1 VAQQQSPAIRKL
13 CKVDVKQG
21 LVFGFAIVCKIRDEK
36 TGAMVDYYDEGSV
49 DPDGLIYS
57 DHISEEEMLAA
68 ATDFMK
74 SAERPHTADHAREA
88 DDETPV
94 SSGGVVHSLPLTS
107 DLLKSLGMTS
117 PFTGWLVAVKP
128 DAPTLAKWASG
139 ELQQFSI
146 GGGGARQKG
155 V

>member
-1 VAQQQSPAIRKL
+1 MAQKLPPIRKI

-21 LVFGFAIVCKIRDEK
+21 LVFGFAIVCKVRDES
-36 TGAMVDYYDEGSV
+36 GAMVDYYDEGSV
-49 DPDGLIYS
+49 DEADGKVYS
-57 DHISEEEMLAA
+57 DHISEEEMLVAA
-68 ATDFMK
+68 SDFMK
-74 SAERPHTADHAREA
+74 SARVHTADHAREA
-88 DDETPV
+88 DEETPV
-94 SSGGVVHSLPLTS
+94 SSGTVLHSLPLTT

-117 PFTGWLVAVKP
+117 PFTGWLVAVAP

-146 GGGGARQKG
+146 GGGGRRQKA